1 MKMIF
6 RAVFIVALWGIAT
19 VAAGADDV
27 FLLPVERTVYE
38 VDASGKSWNE
48 AGALPVSV
56 TAASQMWE
64 LAFRRAGWYFVRE
77 IPLDFATGKHL
88 QVWSKGEKKLILCLW
103 GAAPGESQDMWGI
116 MNRTKQ

>member
-1 MKMIF
+1 MIF
-6 RAVFIVALWGIAT
+6 RTVFIVALLGIAAIAT
-19 VAAGADDV
+19 GSDEV

-38 VDASGKSWNE
+38 TDVSGKSWNE

-64 LAFRRAGWYFVRE
+64 LAFRRTGWHFVRE

-103 GAAPGESQDMWGI
+103 GVAPGESQYMWGI